1 MPMKRGPL
9 SGLRVIEVAG
19 LGPVP
24 FCGMMLA
31 DMGAEVVLVERPA
44 GGLGSTKTAL
54 ERNRRRMAIDLKQPA
69 GIEILLELVA
79 RSDALI
85 EGYRP
90 GVAERMGWGPEVCL
104 QRNNKLV
111 FGRVT
116 GWGREGPWAAKAG
129 HDINYLSLNG
139 VQQTIGTS
147 EGTPI
152 PPMNYVGDFGGGG
165 MLLAYGL
172 VCALFAVRGG
182 APGQVVDAAMIDGSA
197 LFMAPFMSAAG
208 NPWGFQSTPGAS
220 LLAGGAPYYGN
231 YLTADGRYLSVGA
244 IEPQFYRAFL
254 SGLDLLEPAMENAGY
269 PALDDQTRT
278 SVWPVARQRIAE
290 RIRSRSQ
297 AHWLEVFAAI
307 DACVSPVL
315 PLDEAL
321 DHPQIRARGTFIA
334 VGGEMQPA
342 PAPRFSGTP
351 TAIPTRAVDPA
362 SDTEAILR
370 EWGINSSIVN
380 RARAAA
386 AFGGA
391 ET

>member
-1 MPMKRGPL
+1 MKHGPL
-9 SGLRVIEVAG
+9 SGLKVIEVAG

-44 GGLGSTKTAL
+44 RGLGGTRTAL
-54 ERNRRRMAIDLKQPA
+54 ERNRRRMALDLKSPA
-69 GIEILLELVA
+69 GVDVLLELVA

-104 QRNNKLV
+104 QRNARLV
-111 FGRVT
+111 YGRVT
-116 GWGREGPWAAKAG
+116 GWGRDGPWAAKAG

-139 VQQTIGTS
+139 VQHTIGTG

-152 PPMNYVGDFGGGG
+152 PPMNFVGDFGGGG
-165 MLLAYGL
+165 MLLAYGI
-172 VCALFAVRGG
+172 VCALLAVRAG

-197 LFMAPFMSAAG
+197 LFMAPFMAAAG
-208 NPWGFQSTPGAS
+208 NPWGFETAPGAS
-220 LLAGGAPYYGN
+220 LLAGGAPYYGH
-231 YLTADGRYLSVGA
+231 YLTADDRYLAVGA

-254 SGLDLLEPAMENAGY
+254 DGLDLSEPAMEAAGY
-269 PALDDQTRT
+269 PALDETTRRT
-278 SVWPVARQRIAE
+278 LWPVARQQIAE
-290 RIRSRSQ
+290 RIRSRSL
-297 AHWLEVFAAI
+297 ADWLEVFADV

-321 DHPQIRARGTFIA
+321 DHPQIRARGTFMS

-342 PAPRFSGTP
+342 PAPRFAQTP
-351 TAIPTRAVDPA
+351 TATPQPAVEPA
-362 SDTEAILR
+362 RDTEAVLR
-370 EWGINSSIVN
+370 EWGVPAGIVD

-386 AFGGA
+386 AFGEA
-391 ET
+391 AT